1 MKQNITGKIRTMKRI
16 LAILLCVAVVFGMCG
31 CYLGSAAKE
40 RRTAHKKALKF
51 FEYIKDENIDKLT
64 DMFSD
69 DTRSEY
75 DVEQQ
80 WEDFFDSV
88 DGQIESYGKLK
99 VTDSEVWYDGGKVTH
114 ALITVSFTD
123 VVTDEG
129 VRYDELSYEHV
140 VTDKDKDAVGIKV
153 LEILD
158 SDEEEVAVV
167 GGIGRYN
174 E

>member
-1 MKQNITGKIRTMKRI
+1 MRNLKRVFTSV
-16 LAILLCVAVVFGMCG
+16 LCMAVMFGMCG

-40 RRTAHKKALKF
+40 RKAAHKKALKL
-51 FEYIKDENIDKLT
+51 FEYIKDENTDKLT

-69 DTRSEY
+69 DTRDEY
-75 DVEQQ
+75 DVEEQ
-80 WEDFFDSV
+80 WEDFFDAV
-88 DGQIESYGKLK
+88 DGEIKSYGKLK
-99 VTDSEVWYDGGKVTH
+99 VTDSEVWYDGGKISH
-114 ALITVSFTD
+114 AVILVKFTD

-129 VRYDELSYEHV
+129 VRYDEISYYHV
-140 VTDKDKDAVGIKV
+140 ITDADKDAVGIRV

-158 SDEEEVAVV
+158 DDEESVAVV

>member
-1 MKQNITGKIRTMKRI
+1 MIGNKKRVFV
-16 LAILLCVAVVFGMCG
+16 LVLCVAVMFGTCG

-40 RRTAHKKALKF
+40 RKSAHRKALKF

-69 DTRSEY
+69 DSRSEY
-75 DVEQQ
+75 DVEEQ
-80 WEDFFDSV
+80 WEHFFDSV
-88 DGQIESYGKLK
+88 DGQIKSYGDLK
-99 VTDSEVWYDGGKVTH
+99 DTDSEVWYDGGKVTH
-114 ALITVSFTD
+114 AVIRVRFTD

-129 VRYDELSYEHV
+129 VRYDEIGYDHV
-140 VTDKDKDAVGIKV
+140 ITDSDKDAVGIMV

-158 SDEEEVAVV
+158 SEEESVAVV